1 MESKCWTERE
11 RHQSRGEGDLARVR
25 VLVCEVA
32 RSWGPIGKEVSGQGG
47 RIPHERRAHVQVEA
61 HSMAKGNEGAWV
73 LEGGA
78 HQQEGGSHV
87 CEGERVWGP
96 HEVRCPHQKGAQEVG
111 GGPT

>member
-1 MESKCWTERE
+1 
-11 RHQSRGEGDLARVR
+11 
-25 VLVCEVA
+25 VA
-32 RSWGPIGKEVSGQGG
+32 RSWGPLGKEVSGQGG
-47 RIPHERRAHVQVEA
+47 RVPHERRAHVQVEA
-61 HSMAKGNEGAWV
+61 HSMAKGRGGCVV

-96 HEVRCPHQKGAQEVG
+96 HEVRCHHQKGAQEVG